1 VRTMNNRY
9 SPHTVAL
16 IAPS

>member
-1 VRTMNNRY
+1 MNNRY

>member
-1 VRTMNNRY
+1 MNNRY
-9 SPHTVAL
+9 SPHTVAS